1 METIPHESSRLD
13 LLATVAHELRNP
25 LAAIQAAIRVLDN
38 DGAASPRRKE
48 ARALIDRQ
56 VLRIARISD
65 DLLDLGYLTLGQPE
79 IRKEL
84 VDLRDLVTSATE
96 TCRPQL
102 EAGHFTMVM
111 ALPPQP
117 VTIELDPL
125 RITQV
130 LVNLLDNAAKFSE
143 PYGLIAISIDDT
155 PGVVSLRVVDHGIG
169 IPADALPRIF
179 DPFVQADST
188 RTRRNRGIGIGLNV
202 VKRIVELHRG
212 TVQAFSAGPDLGSTF
227 TVRLPRHI

>member
-1 METIPHESSRLD
+1 METISHEPTRVD

-25 LAAIQAAIRVLDN
+25 LAAIQAAVRILDSHEP
-38 DGAASPRRKE
+38 ASASRKE

-65 DLLDLGYLTLGQPE
+65 DLLDAGYLASGKPE
-79 IRKEL
+79 LRMEL
-84 VDLRDLVTSATE
+84 IDLRDLISSATE

-102 EAGHFTMVM
+102 EAGHFAMVV

-117 VTIELDPL
+117 VMIDADPL
-125 RITQV
+125 RMTQV
-130 LVNLLDNAAKFSE
+130 FINLLDNAAKFSE
-143 PYGLIAISIDDT
+143 PYGMIAINIEDT

-169 IPADALPRIF
+169 IPADALSRIF
-179 DPFVQADST
+179 DPFVQADSP
-188 RTRRNRGIGIGLNV
+188 RTRPNRGMGIGLNV

-227 TVRLPRHI
+227 TVRLPRFP